1 MENKKP
7 KADSFYERLTEARHK
22 SYERNQ
28 NWIEECR
35 KNPIDWNAT
44 VKAGKLIGKNKK

>member
-1 MENKKP
+1 MQNKKQKDP
-7 KADSFYERLTEARHK
+7 FYERLTEARHN

-28 NWIEECR
+28 NRIEDYW

-44 VKAGKLIGKNKK
+44 VKAGKLIGKNDK

>member
-7 KADSFYERLTEARHK
+7 KDPFYERLTEARH
-22 SYERNQ
+22 SFYEWNQ
-28 NWIEECR
+28 KRLEELE

-44 VKAGKLIGKNKK
+44 VKTGKTVFKK